1 MQELEQEYARQVAA
15 HNAEMRGEAAEPILE
30 ERQPEEGT
38 DSQVSGQPD
47 PETAAMLWVDKY
59 TSVRF
64 FDLLTDEA
72 LNRNVLT
79 WLKSWDEVVF
89 PERVQV
95 SLKLPD
101 SVTQ

>member
-1 MQELEQEYARQVAA
+1 M
-15 HNAEMRGEAAEPILE
+15 
-30 ERQPEEGT
+30 
-38 DSQVSGQPD
+38 SGQPD
-47 PETAAMLWVDKY
+47 SETAAMLWVDKY

-89 PERVQV
+89 PERAQV
-95 SLKLPD
+95 NLKLPD